1 MEWHPYAKLFPLL
14 PDDRLHELAE
24 DIRQHGLRQR
34 IIVDDQERIIDGRN
48 RYRACQM
55 AGVEPELEPFVGT
68 DEEVLRLVISLNLH
82 RRHLNESQRAMVAAE
97 VANRKPG
104 QRGAVKPK
112 EGQICTASA
121 ESDGVTV
128 SQAADAFSVSPRS
141 IKSASKVKEH
151 GTPELQDAVREGAV
165 AVSKAAKLADLPPEQ
180 QVAEVEAAKAP
191 KPKKPKAAA
200 PVLPEPD
207 EVIPPRKGF
216 DLLMEQTIAMDAVR
230 EAFSHW
236 PEEYRE
242 EVPEV
247 LRTLLE
253 EDFKTW

>member
-82 RRHLNESQRAMVAAE
+82 RRHLKESQRAMIAAE
-97 VANRKPG
+97 AVSTSHGGNRK
-104 QRGAVKPK
+104 QEQGANLHLESGENVSVSK
-112 EGQICTASA
+112 AA
-121 ESDGVTV
+121 EALG
-128 SQAADAFSVSPRS
+128 VSPRS
-141 IKSASKVKEH
+141 VKSASKVQSK
-151 GTPELQDAVREGAV
+151 GTPELQNAVIDGQIP
-165 AVSKAAKLADLPPEQ
+165 VSRAAKLADLPPEQ

-191 KPKKPKAAA
+191 KPPRQKPAA
-200 PVLPEPD
+200 VLPEPD

>member
-82 RRHLNESQRAMVAAE
+82 RRHLKESQRAMIAAE
-97 VANRKPG
+97 AVSTSHGGNRK
-104 QRGAVKPK
+104 QEQGANLHLESGENVSVSK
-112 EGQICTASA
+112 AA
-121 ESDGVTV
+121 EALG
-128 SQAADAFSVSPRS
+128 VSPRS
-141 IKSASKVKEH
+141 VKSASKVQSK
-151 GTPELQDAVREGAV
+151 GTPELQNAVIDGQIP
-165 AVSKAAKLADLPPEQ
+165 VSRAAKLADLPPEQ

-191 KPKKPKAAA
+191 KPKKPKVDKPAE
-200 PVLPEPD
+200 PEP
-207 EVIPPRKGF
+207 EPQPKVF
-216 DLLMEQTIAMDAVR
+216 DGQAAGARLRSI
-230 EAFSHW
+230 
-236 PEEYRE
+236 
-242 EVPEV
+242 
-247 LRTLLE
+247 LRTELDKWPDSERHRAAHFIREILE
-253 EDFKTW
+253 KEFNL